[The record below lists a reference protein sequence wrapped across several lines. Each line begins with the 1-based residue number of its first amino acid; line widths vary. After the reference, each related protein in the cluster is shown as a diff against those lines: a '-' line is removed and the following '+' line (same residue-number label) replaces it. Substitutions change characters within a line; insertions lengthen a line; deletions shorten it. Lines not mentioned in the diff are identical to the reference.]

1 MGIWAERASHW
12 AFGRDGWQTEEGSE
26 KGRWRDQRGDEDTFE
41 KMHLPNRK
49 MLVSGNKQWEGIL
62 PVPWKQKESSSVLCN

>member
-12 AFGRDGWQTEEGSE
+12 AFGRDGWQIEEGSE
-26 KGRWRDQRGDEDTFE
+26 KGGGRDQQGDEDTFE

-49 MLVSGNKQWEGIL
+49 MLVSASKQWEGIL
-62 PVPWKQKESSSVLCN
+62 RVPWKQGIFFSSV

>member
-12 AFGRDGWQTEEGSE
+12 AFGRDGWQIEEGSE
-26 KGRWRDQRGDEDTFE
+26 KGGGRDQQGDEDTFE

-49 MLVSGNKQWEGIL
+49 MLVSASKQ
-62 PVPWKQKESSSVLCN
+62 